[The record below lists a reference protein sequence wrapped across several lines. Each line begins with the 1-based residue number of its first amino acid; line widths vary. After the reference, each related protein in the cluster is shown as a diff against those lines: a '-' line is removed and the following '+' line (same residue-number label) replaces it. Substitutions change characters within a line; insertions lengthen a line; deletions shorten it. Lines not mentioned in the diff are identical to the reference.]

1 MTASSLGVRPTLA
14 LAPKAWD
21 VQKRAG
27 ERHLTPE
34 HILMMNTFFR
44 LNVVALGMV
53 SLVACGGTRD
63 DAGRDSAAAAI
74 ADSQPGMNAPS
85 DTAMLRND
93 ATMRRDTM
101 SNLSMPIDKPTR
113 GAGSGGQRRP

>member
-1 MTASSLGVRPTLA
+1 MT
-14 LAPKAWD
+14 
-21 VQKRAG
+21 
-27 ERHLTPE
+27 
-34 HILMMNTFFR
+34 NTFLR
-44 LNVVALGMV
+44 LNVVALAMV

-63 DAGRDSAAAAI
+63 DAGRDSAAAAM
-74 ADSQPGMNAPS
+74 ADSQPGANATS

-101 SNLSMPIDKPTR
+101 SNLSMPIDKPNR